1 VNQAADTRATVVRQR
16 PTSAGA
22 RVRDVVVATASLAVL
37 GLLVLYA
44 VAAPSAKLTATVG
57 PVVPRPGNSA
67 VVQGRVLDS
76 GGGGLGGAEIVVR
89 SHGRQLAAAQSHDD
103 GTFRIDL
110 GGRCAA
116 YDVSIR
122 ARASGAD
129 VRTAAS
135 RQLCPGDALP
145 VDARVVTEGH
155 FLWVPGP
162 R

>member
-1 VNQAADTRATVVRQR
+1 VAA
-16 PTSAGA
+16 S
-22 RVRDVVVATASLAVL
+22 SLAVI
-37 GLLVLYA
+37 GLVVLYA
-44 VAAPSAKLTATVG
+44 VAAPSAKLTASVG
-57 PVVPRPGNSA
+57 PVVPRPGSSA
-67 VVQGRVLDS
+67 VVQGRVLDA

-89 SHGRQLAAAQSHDD
+89 AHGRQLAAARSRED
-103 GTFRIDL
+103 GTFRVGL
-110 GGRCAA
+110 GGRCAT

-122 ARASGAD
+122 AHSSGAN
-129 VRTAAS
+129 VHAATS